1 MPQTDSNQTS
11 IHRSLVAGAILQ
23 SRYRV
28 LRQLGRGGMGAVYE
42 AVDLRLGH
50 SVAIKQTLT
59 EDEQLWTQFERE
71 ARLMAR
77 LNHPALPR
85 VSDYFTEGNRAF
97 LVMQFVDG
105 NDLAEVLAQQ
115 PGPLPERVV
124 IAWADQLLDAL
135 IYLHSHDRQ
144 SFIAT
149 LNRTT

>member
-1 MPQTDSNQTS
+1 MPQIHSNRTS
-11 IHRSLVAGAILQ
+11 TNRSSVAGVILQ

-28 LRQLGRGGMGAVYE
+28 LRELGRGGMGAVYE

-59 EDEQLWTQFERE
+59 EDEDLWSQFERE

-77 LNHPALPR
+77 LSHPALPR

-97 LVMQFVDG
+97 LVMQLVEG

-135 IYLHSHDRQ
+135 IYLHSHDWEVVHRD
-144 SFIAT
+144 I
-149 LNRTT
+149 